1 MDPNGVWQLF
11 VGDASGGATGN
22 LVGWSL
28 RLDEVPLAG
37 TSGPSPLAIE
47 IVDGAGLVSRNIN
60 SITATSGTG
69 QVTVRAVAVATK
81 GYAEGSQTVVI
92 NLEKA
97 TPTISVV
104 PTASPIFQGQ
114 TLASSMLSGGS
125 ASVQGSFAFTS
136 PSTAPAAGMSSHSVT
151 FTPNES
157 ANYNT
162 ATELLSVQVT
172 LPPPVNFGSA
182 ATFTYSPTSYIDIP
196 NPLTGDFTICFRLK
210 TTDTSG
216 SGPQWYNG
224 KGLVDG
230 EIGEAANDFGVSLC
244 AGKIAFGIGGNPD
257 VTLNSATSVNDGAW
271 HAIAVTRSG
280 SEMKIY
286 IDGVED
292 KSGNDGPTGGR
303 EVTNLRIGML
313 ASGGNGSLNGQ
324 IDDVRLYT
332 SANTSYVLAAITGT
346 LTTFPQ
352 ADLAAYYPLD
362 GNANN
367 ASDNNQNGTATNVS
381 WSPGQSPGF
390 WDLAQGDY
398 HLENDGNR
406 LLLELGGEKP
416 LYDQIFVRNGAAT
429 LDGIVNL
436 MFYGTY
442 TGPLSG
448 SWQTFDLV
456 WAQNGIVFGDN
467 YQLIFN
473 QAGYTL
479 DTAVVEKDGGQ
490 LWQATVREVVTQ
502 EDLDQAVA
510 LAQPAL
516 GLAKSPGA
524 NGAVEMMYTY
534 SRPTGGSY
542 VDSRY
547 VVGGVSYEVQMS
559 ADLKT
564 WFSAPIEEV
573 GTTPSGEGMEDIT
586 VRVISTASRGF
597 LRLKVSE

>member
-1 MDPNGVWQLF
+1 M
-11 VGDASGGATGN
+11 
-22 LVGWSL
+22 
-28 RLDEVPLAG
+28 
-37 TSGPSPLAIE
+37 
-47 IVDGAGLVSRNIN
+47 
-60 SITATSGTG
+60 
-69 QVTVRAVAVATK
+69 
-81 GYAEGSQTVVI
+81 
-92 NLEKA
+92 
-97 TPTISVV
+97 
-104 PTASPIFQGQ
+104 
-114 TLASSMLSGGS
+114 S
-125 ASVQGSFAFTS
+125 AS
-136 PSTAPAAGMSSHSVT
+136 
-151 FTPNES
+151 
-157 ANYNT
+157 
-162 ATELLSVQVT
+162 
-172 LPPPVNFGSA
+172 FGSA

-210 TTDTSG
+210 TTEERGNSDRWFGGT
-216 SGPQWYNG
+216 
-224 KGLVDG
+224 GLVDG
-230 EIGEAANDFGVSLC
+230 ESSGIVDDFGVSLVG
-244 AGKIAFGIGGNPD
+244 GKIAFGLGFYDGQID
-257 VTLNSATSVNDGAW
+257 KTLFSNSKVNDGVW

-286 IDGVED
+286 IDGVENAAKD
-292 KSGNDGPTGGR
+292 NITTSPRG
-303 EVTNLRIGML
+303 VSNLRIGML
-313 ASGGNGSLNGQ
+313 ATGGNGSLNGQ
-324 IDDVRLYT
+324 MDDVRLYT
-332 SANTSYVLAAITGT
+332 SASKSFVDAAVTGP

-352 ADLAAYYPLD
+352 TNLAAYYPMD
-362 GNANN
+362 GNAND
-367 ASDNNQNGTATNVS
+367 ASGNNRNGTPVNVS

-398 HLENDGNR
+398 QLENDGNR

-442 TGPLSG
+442 TGPVSG

-456 WAQNGIVFGDN
+456 WAQNGIVFGDD

-473 QAGYTL
+473 QAGYTV

-502 EDLDQAVA
+502 EDLEQAAA

-516 GLAKSPGA
+516 GVAKSPGV

-547 VVGGVSYEVQMS
+547 LVGGVSYEVQMS

-564 WFSAPIEEV
+564 WFTAPIEEV
-573 GTTPSGEGMEDIT
+573 GATPSGEGMEDIT
-586 VRVISTASRGF
+586 VRVISSSSRGF
-597 LRLKVSE
+597 LRLKVSQ